1 LVGAMLTAFYMFRL
15 YLLAF
20 RGPSRLTHE
29 AEHHLHESPPA
40 MIIPLVVLAI
50 LSVVGGWIGP
60 PMMEGGNAFHRWLEP
75 VFSSGMHGIA
85 GTAGAHPATGA
96 MAGHAAHEVSRGT
109 EIILM
114 ALSVGVAMIGI
125 FMAFRLYLIK
135 PSLAT
140 ALQQRFAGIH
150 RALLNKYWVDE
161 VYDAIAVRP
170 IHRASLAFWKFW
182 DEKIVDGI
190 VNGVG
195 YTLEGVSAVMRLF
208 QTGFVGTYALFF
220 TMGVLALFLYFARH

>member
-1 LVGAMLTAFYMFRL
+1 
-15 YLLAF
+15 
-20 RGPSRLTHE
+20 
-29 AEHHLHESPPA
+29 
-40 MIIPLVVLAI
+40 
-50 LSVVGGWIGP
+50 
-60 PMMEGGNAFHRWLEP
+60 
-75 VFSSGMHGIA
+75 MHGIA

-96 MAGHAAHEVSRGT
+96 AAGHAANAVSRGT

-114 ALSVGVAMIGI
+114 LLSVGVALIGI
-125 FMAFRLYLIK
+125 FMAFRFYLQQ

-140 ALQQRFAGIH
+140 ALQQRFAGFH

-161 VYDAIAVRP
+161 IYDASVVRP
-170 IHRASLAFWKFW
+170 IHGVSVAFWKFW
-182 DEKIVDGI
+182 DEKVVDGI

-220 TMGVLALFLYFARH
+220 TVGVLALFLYFARH